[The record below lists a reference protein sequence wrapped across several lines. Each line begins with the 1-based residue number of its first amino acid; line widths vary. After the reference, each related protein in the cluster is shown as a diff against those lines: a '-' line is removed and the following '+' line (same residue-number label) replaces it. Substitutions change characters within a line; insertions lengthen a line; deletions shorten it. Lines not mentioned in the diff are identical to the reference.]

1 MSKEL
6 GEVDIPAQ
14 KVTFLQLLCSA
25 GALNRYDVPS
35 HIGEGGA
42 SLLSLQIQ
50 MLIFSRNILIDILR
64 NYVLSATWASL
75 SPV

>member
-1 MSKEL
+1 M

-14 KVTFLQLLCSA
+14 KVTFLQLLCST

-50 MLIFSRNILIDILR
+50 MLIAFGNTLKDIPRKNALPPGH
-64 NYVLSATWASL
+64 SL
-75 SPV
+75 AQSN